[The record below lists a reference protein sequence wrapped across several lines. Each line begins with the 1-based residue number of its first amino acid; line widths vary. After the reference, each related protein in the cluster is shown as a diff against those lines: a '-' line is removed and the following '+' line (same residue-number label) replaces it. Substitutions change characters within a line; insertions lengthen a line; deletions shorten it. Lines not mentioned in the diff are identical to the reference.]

1 VPILT
6 ACHDCGRPTSVGIY
20 CDACLPAATER
31 EKGRWRP
38 LRNQPK
44 IRREILERD
53 HGVCYFCGLAGATD
67 VHHIVPWS
75 RGGTDEP
82 ANLAAAHA
90 DCNKRAGAKGP
101 IR

>member
-1 VPILT
+1 
-6 ACHDCGRPTSVGIY
+6 VGIY